1 MSHSALLCV
10 NTIRIVK
17 FYCCSVRVFEFC
29 KVIRVFP
36 CCMLAGK
43 ANTSD
48 SANVV
53 TSAVMVDNLA
63 ENVYEYPLVVK

>member
-1 MSHSALLCV
+1 
-10 NTIRIVK
+10 
-17 FYCCSVRVFEFC
+17 
-29 KVIRVFP
+29 
-36 CCMLAGK
+36 MLAGK